1 MKILDRYLIKET
13 FPSFIAGVFGFA
25 LILSA
30 SLLFNL
36 VDLFVNRGTPIV
48 DIIRIFFYELP
59 GVLTISFPIA
69 SLFAVLLAL
78 NRLARDGEITA
89 FRIGGIRLSRIFLPI
104 IVFGIL
110 VSVGNFAISEFIA
123 PWSVHQGE
131 TLIREA
137 IFKDPLP
144 VIQDNVFFKAPENRY
159 IYLGR
164 YDPSTRTGT
173 DVLLY
178 SLTPGLPPQV
188 ISAKR
193 IIVED
198 KEWILEDG
206 AIHYY
211 DKDGI
216 ISLQSKF
223 KRLLLNLNVNLE
235 TFYKEQKTT
244 DEMSAREL
252 KERID
257 SFKKSGINTRNL
269 EVDYQMKFSI
279 PFAAAILAVL
289 GAPLSI
295 LPVRGGRFYGLG
307 VSIVIIFIYYIFLA
321 LGRALARNGILSPI
335 AGPWLP
341 NVIGFLVGV
350 FLMWYKEE
358 RG

>member
-1 MKILDRYLIKET
+1 MKILDKYLMREV
-13 FPSFIAGVFGFA
+13 FSSFIAGVFGFA

-36 VDLFVNRGTPIV
+36 VDLFVNRGTPIIK
-48 DIIRIFFYELP
+48 IIRIFFYELP

-89 FRIGGIRLSRIFLPI
+89 FRIGGIKLSRIFLPI
-104 IVFGIL
+104 VVFGIL
-110 VSVGNFAISEFIA
+110 VSLGNFGISEFIA

-131 TLIREA
+131 TLVREA
-137 IFKDPLP
+137 IFSDPLP
-144 VIQDNVFFKAPENRY
+144 IIQDNIFFKAPENRY
-159 IYLGR
+159 IYLNR

-173 DVLLY
+173 NILLY
-178 SLTPGLPPQV
+178 SLSPGTPPQV

-193 IIVED
+193 VIVEE
-198 KEWILEDG
+198 KKWILEDG

-211 DKDGI
+211 DKEGI
-216 ISLQSKF
+216 ISLQSRF
-223 KRLLLNLNVNLE
+223 RRLLLNLNVNLE

-257 SFKKSGINTRNL
+257 SFKKSGIDTRNL

-279 PFAAAILAVL
+279 PFAAAILAIL
-289 GAPLSI
+289 GAPISI
-295 LPVRGGRFYGLG
+295 LPVRGGRFYGL
-307 VSIVIIFIYYIFLA
+307 SISLVIVFIYYLILA
-321 LGRALARNGILSPI
+321 LGRALARNGVFLPMVGI
-335 AGPWLP
+335 WLP
-341 NVIGFLVGV
+341 NIIGFTVGIS
-350 FLMWYKEE
+350 LIWYKEK